1 MSELE
6 EQEAGYG
13 RTSRRFGKRNEG
25 EESIRKRD
33 EREMGEGEDRGEET
47 VTFRRLKE
55 REKGEERV

>member
-6 EQEAGYG
+6 EQEA
-13 RTSRRFGKRNEG
+13 
-25 EESIRKRD
+25 KRD

>member
-13 RTSRRFGKRNEG
+13 RTRRRFGKRNEG

-33 EREMGEGEDRGEET
+33 EREMGEGEDRDGET